1 LEPATAVRI
10 RPGVLLF
17 HLILACFSFNGREAT
32 LKACRDH
39 SLLIL
44 MAKDTDP
51 FVGKSAPSF
60 CLPDAEGKE
69 VCLESF
75 RGKWVV
81 LYFYPRDNTPGC
93 TLEAIQFSAA
103 LEKFAELGAQVIGVS
118 TDSPE
123 SHVKF
128 TEKHKLTV
136 LLLSDPSHVVIDSY
150 GAWRPKT
157 FFGKEIL
164 GTSRDTFLI
173 DPAGKITEVW
183 RKVSVKG
190 HAEAVKEALL
200 ARKAGQG

>member
-1 LEPATAVRI
+1 MATDI
-10 RPGVLLF
+10 
-17 HLILACFSFNGREAT
+17 
-32 LKACRDH
+32 
-39 SLLIL
+39 
-44 MAKDTDP
+44 DP
-51 FVGKSAPSF
+51 LVGKTAPPF
-60 CLPDAEGKE
+60 CLPDAERRE

-93 TLEAIQFSAA
+93 TLEAIQFSRA
-103 LEKFAELGAQVIGVS
+103 LEEFATLGAQVIGVS

-128 TEKHKLTV
+128 AGKHDLTV
-136 LLLSDPSHVVIDSY
+136 LLLSDPEHSAIGAY

-173 DPAGKITEVW
+173 DPEGKITEVW

-190 HAEAVKEALL
+190 HAETVKEALL
-200 ARKAGQG
+200 ARKAGKT

>member
-1 LEPATAVRI
+1 ME
-10 RPGVLLF
+10 
-17 HLILACFSFNGREAT
+17 
-32 LKACRDH
+32 
-39 SLLIL
+39 
-44 MAKDTDP
+44 KDVDP
-51 FVGKSAPSF
+51 FVGKPAPSF

-69 VCLESF
+69 VCLEGF

-128 TEKHKLTV
+128 TEKHDLTV
-136 LLLSDPSHVVIDSY
+136 LLLSDPAHRVIEAY
-150 GAWRPKT
+150 GSWRPKT

-173 DPAGKITEVW
+173 DPQGKIAEVW

-200 ARKAGQG
+200 EKKAGQG